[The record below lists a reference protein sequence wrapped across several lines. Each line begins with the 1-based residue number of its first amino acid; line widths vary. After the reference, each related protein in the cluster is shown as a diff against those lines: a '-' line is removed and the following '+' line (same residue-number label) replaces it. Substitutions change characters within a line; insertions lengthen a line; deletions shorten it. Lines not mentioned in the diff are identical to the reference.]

1 MRNLSVLMVVLLGTL
16 VLITV
21 SCSQPLIE
29 GQNPGECENGA
40 DDDEDGLFDCA
51 DPDCV
56 PAPAC
61 AGDDD
66 DTAVT
71 DDDDTFNDD
80 DDTAHGDDDTDHG
93 DDDSAGPG
101 DDDDSAGTGPG
112 DDDDTANPGEN
123 QNPGDCSDGIDNDG
137 DGNEATGELVDCA
150 DPDCGNSS
158 PECLGDDDDSAG
170 DDDDSATGPT
180 EQVCDDTLDD
190 DGDFLFDCDD
200 PDCFTDLYCQSLVQ
214 EICNNDFDD
223 DFDGFEDCADSEC
236 TTHQD
241 CTSGSAFIGSEVYLP
256 GSSTTGSS
264 TCAIGSGLTSCPKT
278 LGNPGGSGTQ
288 YFIEDGSIEQLAV
301 VISSSHGAIGEL
313 TLALAHPGWDGSSG
327 SAGIHVLVTAGT
339 LTGTD
344 FVDTMFLNNQSCNG
358 ACPSIYGGTPPYSG
372 DHSPDQYLDYA
383 GYDINGE
390 WTLTVTNTGST
401 SGSLDWSIWA
411 VLQAP

>member
-1 MRNLSVLMVVLLGTL
+1 MRNLSILMVVLLGIL
-16 VLITV
+16 ALITI

-158 PECLGDDDDSAG
+158 PECLGDDDSAGG

-190 DGDFLFDCDD
+190 DNDNLFDCDD
-200 PDCFTDLYCQSLVQ
+200 PDCASDPYCQGPLAEV
-214 EICNNDFDD
+214 CNNGIDD
-223 DFDGFEDCADSEC
+223 DQDNYTDCLDDDCIGDSN
-236 TTHQD
+236 
-241 CTSGSAFIGSEVYLP
+241 CTSGSTFPGSEVGSATGCQITAGASPCVMTVGNPVQGSQSEIDP
-256 GSSTTGSS
+256 GDINGLAITVTTRHG
-264 TCAIGSGLTSCPKT
+264 AIEDLSLTIS
-278 LGNPGGSGTQ
+278 NPGGGGTVTLVSAGTATGDFTDTVFCDSMTCSNSPPLNSGTTP
-288 YFIEDGSIEQLAV
+288 YTGDYSPEQSL
-301 VISSSHGAIGEL
+301 
-313 TLALAHPGWDGSSG
+313 SG
-327 SAGIHVLVTAGT
+327 
-339 LTGTD
+339 
-344 FVDTMFLNNQSCNG
+344 FNG
-358 ACPSIYGGTPPYSG
+358 FNVNG
-372 DHSPDQYLDYA
+372 D
-383 GYDINGE
+383 
-390 WTLTVTNTGST
+390 WTLTVTNARTTTGE
-401 SGSLDWSIWA
+401 LDWSIGA
-411 VLQAP
+411 VLQ